1 MVLESKQ
8 PLHVLLCKTGVADGG
23 QCVNLGPI
31 CELVFYSQ
39 SSGNCCHDVAMTAFG
54 ELTVYSSVLTQGDK
68 YCF

>member
-1 MVLESKQ
+1 MCFYVRLAWRMVAS
-8 PLHVLLCKTGVADGG
+8 
-23 QCVNLGPI
+23 VNLGPI